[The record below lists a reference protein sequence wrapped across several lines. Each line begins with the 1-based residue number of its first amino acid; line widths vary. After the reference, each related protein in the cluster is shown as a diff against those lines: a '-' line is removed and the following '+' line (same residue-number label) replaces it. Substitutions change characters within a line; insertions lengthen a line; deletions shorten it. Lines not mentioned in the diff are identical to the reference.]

1 MFLPPGTLEDVDY
14 KERIINYMADNKLE
28 YTQDVDWT
36 EVTSQPAFEGVA
48 VGSCL

>member
-14 KERIINYMADNKLE
+14 KERIINYMADKGLE

-36 EVTSQPAFEGVA
+36 EVTSEPGLEGIV
-48 VGSCL
+48 V